1 MKVEIGVES
10 FEQMRERKL
19 ARARRIVNREPMEPE
34 MRINFENP
42 LDFLACITPERVR
55 LCEVAR
61 EQPRSVTDLAAKL
74 GRDRKAVYRDVK
86 VLSEAGMIR
95 LRKQVNPGHGQVQM
109 VEATAL
115 RFELTSA
122 I

>member
-1 MKVEIGVES
+1 MKMIVGIES
-10 FEQMRERKL
+10 FAEMRERTL
-19 ARARRIVNREPMEPE
+19 ARAKRLDNRESMEPE

-61 EQPRSVTDLAAKL
+61 EQPLSVTNLAAKL

-95 LRKQVNPGHGQVQM
+95 LRKQINPGHGQVQM
-109 VEATAL
+109 VEATAQ
-115 RFELTSA
+115 RFELTAA

>member
-1 MKVEIGVES
+1 MKVIIGIET
-10 FEQMRERKL
+10 FEEMRERTL
-19 ARARRIVNREPMEPE
+19 ARARRLDNREPMEPE

-61 EQPRSVTDLAAKL
+61 EQPRSVTDLALKL
-74 GRDRKAVYRDVK
+74 GRDRKSVYRDVK

-109 VEATAL
+109 VEATAA